1 MRNITDYNEL
11 SPLLSAQLRP
21 GVVTNAVQKKEDY
34 LFAIAHGALY
44 VQEFPGGLY
53 LLWRRESH
61 WQLYFYRQRDGV
73 LPALEDMEHPV
84 VLEVASRPRDAALR
98 AMEPVWEELGFRR
111 QFDRL
116 RMTRPA
122 GPLQS
127 APEDGA
133 VYLAGESDCTE
144 IRRLLLEVFDPHLS
158 CLPTRAELRRD
169 IAQERIFMT
178 HGGVL
183 RTAGNELC
191 QLAVDPA
198 LRRQGIAQKLIG
210 AFLRQR
216 GYARSTVWV
225 RRYNTGAIRLYESL
239 GYQPDGWT
247 SVVWLLNQKG

>member
-1 MRNITDYNEL
+1 MRKITDYNQL

-21 GVVTNAVQKKEDY
+21 GVATNAVQKKEEY
-34 LFAIAHGALY
+34 LFAIEAGALY

-53 LLWRRESH
+53 LLWRREAH
-61 WQLYFYRQRDGV
+61 WQLYFYRQRDAV
-73 LPALEDMEHPV
+73 LPPLEPMDMPV

-144 IRRLLLEVFDPHLS
+144 IRRLLEVFDPYLS

-210 AFLRQR
+210 AFLRQL

-239 GYQPDGWT
+239 GFRPDGWT